1 MLILLMMKKGL
12 MILAVV
18 PSLLIPIGFDYIHN
32 AATIIGNLFIGY
44 KVLSLCQA
52 RHMLKQDRT
61 IIHVEVKDTH
71 EHFYFGSAAAMF
83 EDSRVKHL
91 LKIKYQ
97 TFRTKRISEDKPYEN
112 EFVIVR
118 KGDLNTIDHSDL

>member
-1 MLILLMMKKGL
+1 
-12 MILAVV
+12 MIK
-18 PSLLIPIGFDYIHN
+18 H
-32 AATIIGNLFIGY
+32 
-44 KVLSLCQA
+44 
-52 RHMLKQDRT
+52 DRT

-83 EDSRVKHL
+83 EDSRVKYL

-97 TFRTKRISEDKPYEN
+97 TFRTKRVSAGHPYEN

-118 KGDLNTIDHSDL
+118 KGDLNTIDHSAREELL